1 LETNPSKVAAP
12 LPAWLRLSVPSA
24 ADLIFIL
31 LLTAMTYGA
40 MAPRL
45 LGDASIG
52 WHIRNGQQMLLTH
65 SITRADSFS
74 VTKSGQRWYA
84 WEWLYDV
91 VIAGIHNRMGLNGV
105 VFFTALVIASTFA
118 LTFRVSFAR
127 GAGLPV
133 AVVFLILSIG
143 ASTIHCLARPH
154 VLSWLLAVI
163 WFQIL
168 DGAEE
173 ADAENARSNHLFWLP
188 ILTLVWVN
196 VHGGF
201 LLGFALLGI
210 YLVSGLIEYAR
221 SHGPNRQR
229 IGKSLKKLSVVSLIS
244 ALASFVNPY
253 GYHLQVHIYQ
263 YLSDPWLMSHIDEFH
278 SPNFH
283 GVAQECFAILLLVTI
298 VALSSARKKLRLSH
312 LFVVIFATYSGLY
325 ASRNL
330 PVSSILLTLIVAP
343 LLSDAA
349 AAAGTNLELPAR
361 VRNFFARC
369 ESFASR
375 MSSIEWQFRGHLWP
389 TAAVVLGLL
398 ICWQQGKLGS
408 RTLINAHFDD
418 YHFPVQAA
426 ELIVQRGIRDPIFC
440 PDTWGGYLIYRLY
453 PQTKVF
459 VDDRHDFYGA
469 EFLKDYL
476 KTIGVAPDWDAMLNN
491 RRVNWVLVPSESSL
505 ANMLRVTGQW
515 TVTHEDET
523 AALFQRTVPI

>member
-1 LETNPSKVAAP
+1 LETNPLQVATP
-12 LPAWLRLSVPSA
+12 LPAWLRLLVPSV

-31 LLTAMTYGA
+31 LLAAMTYGA

-45 LGDASIG
+45 LGDASTG

-65 SITRADSFS
+65 SITRTDPFS

-84 WEWLYDV
+84 WEWLYDAA
-91 VIAGIHNRMGLNGV
+91 IAGIHNRMGLNGV
-105 VFFTALVIASTFA
+105 VFFAALVIASTFA

-127 GAGLPV
+127 GARLPV
-133 AVVFLILSIG
+133 AIVFLILSIG

-168 DGAEE
+168 DRAEE
-173 ADAENARSNHLFWLP
+173 GDGENARSNHLFWLP

-210 YLVSGLIEYAR
+210 YLVSDLIEYAR
-221 SHGPNRQR
+221 SRSPNRQS
-229 IGKSLKKLSVVSLIS
+229 IGKSLKKLGVVSLIS

-253 GYHLQVHIYQ
+253 GYHLHVHIYQ

-283 GVAQECFAILLLVTI
+283 GVAQECFAILLLITI
-298 VALSSARKKLRLSH
+298 VAFASARKKLRLSH
-312 LFVVIFATYSGLY
+312 LLVVIFATYSGLY

-330 PVSSILLTLIVAP
+330 PVSSILLTLIVTP
-343 LLSDAA
+343 LLSEAA
-349 AAAGTNLELPAR
+349 AAADTNLQLPAW
-361 VRNFFARC
+361 VRRFFARC

-375 MSSIEWQFRGHLWP
+375 MGSMECQFRGHIWP
-389 TAAVVLGLL
+389 IAAIIIGLL
-398 ICWQQGKLGS
+398 ICWQHGRLGS
-408 RTLINAHFDD
+408 RTVMNARFDD
-418 YHFPVQAA
+418 RHFPTQAA
-426 ELIVQRGIRDPIFC
+426 ELILQRGILDPIFC

-459 VDDRHDFYGA
+459 VDDRHDFYGV

-476 KTIGVAPDWDAMLNN
+476 KTIGVTPDWDAMLNK

-505 ANMLRVTGQW
+505 ANMLKVTGQW
-515 TVTHEDET
+515 TVIHEDET
-523 AALFQRTVPI
+523 SVLFQRNTTI

>member
-1 LETNPSKVAAP
+1 METNPSKVAVP
-12 LPAWLRLSVPSA
+12 LSAWLRLSVPSV

-31 LLTAMTYGA
+31 LLAAMTYGA

-65 SITRADSFS
+65 SITRTDPFS

-91 VIAGIHNRMGLNGV
+91 VIAGIYDRLGLNGV
-105 VFFTALVIASTFA
+105 VFFTAIVIASTFA
-118 LTFRVSFAR
+118 LTFRVSLSR

-133 AVVFLILSIG
+133 AVVFLVLSEG
-143 ASTIHCLARPH
+143 ASTIHSLARPH

-173 ADAENARSNHLFWLP
+173 ADAENAPSNDLFWLP

-221 SHGPNRQR
+221 SRSPNRQR
-229 IGKSLKKLSVVSLIS
+229 IGKSLKKLGVVSLIS

-253 GYHLQVHIYQ
+253 GYHLHVHIYQ

-298 VALSSARKKLRLSH
+298 VAFASARKKLRLSH
-312 LFVVIFATYSGLY
+312 LLVVIFATYSGLY

-343 LLSDAA
+343 LLSEAA
-349 AAAGTNLELPAR
+349 AAAGTNLQLPAR
-361 VRNFFARC
+361 VRRFFARC
-369 ESFASR
+369 ESFAAR
-375 MSSIEWQFRGHLWP
+375 MGSIECQFRGHIWP
-389 TAAVVLGLL
+389 IAAIVIGLL
-398 ICWQQGKLGS
+398 ICWQHGRLGS
-408 RTLINAHFDD
+408 RTLMNARFDD
-418 YHFPVQAA
+418 HHFPTQAA
-426 ELIVQRGIRDPIFC
+426 ELIVQRGIRDPIFS

-476 KTIGVAPDWDAMLNN
+476 KTIQVAPDWDAMLNN
-491 RRVNWVLVPSESSL
+491 RRVNWVLVPSESSP
-505 ANMLRVTGQW
+505 ANMLKVTGQW
-515 TVTHEDET
+515 TVIHEDET
-523 AALFQRTVPI
+523 AVLFQRNTPI